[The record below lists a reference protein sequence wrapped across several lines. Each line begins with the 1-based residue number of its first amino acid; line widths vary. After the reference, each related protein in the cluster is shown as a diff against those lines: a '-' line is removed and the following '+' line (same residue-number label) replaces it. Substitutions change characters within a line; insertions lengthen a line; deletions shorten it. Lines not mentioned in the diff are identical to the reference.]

1 MDAVGPEA
9 FGFDELV
16 LMVRR
21 AVGSRALVTPVPR
34 WLLLLASRLLRPVVG
49 DVVLTPDEVEGLCA
63 NLLVSNGP
71 ATGSTKFSEWLG
83 RHAQELGVTWAS
95 ELDRHFK

>member
-1 MDAVGPEA
+1 
-9 FGFDELV
+9 
-16 LMVRR
+16 
-21 AVGSRALVTPVPR
+21 
-34 WLLLLASRLLRPVVG
+34 VVG